1 MKAREGMALLRGK
14 WVQVDQERLQSALQH
29 WQTLEQ
35 QHADGLGF
43 LEGLRLLSGATLPGE
58 QLDED
63 VQQWTRIQP
72 GPWLKETMLTL
83 RDPSGHVALK
93 PPKRL
98 NATLRPYQAD
108 GLRWLWFANQLGL
121 GVCLADDMGLG
132 KTIQVIALLLE
143 MKFPS
148 GKARPRRKASPSLL
162 IVPTSLLG
170 NWMREAQRFAPDLD
184 LFVAHRSVT
193 DAATAKA
200 SRGRSATGTR
210 RLRSCGDDVRIGEA
224 RQVVDVNWIGG

>member
-43 LEGLRLLSGATLPGE
+43 LEGMRLLSGATLPGE
-58 QLDED
+58 ELDEE

-148 GKARPRRKASPSLL
+148 GKAKLEAIVTQSVDRADVVARELDARGGAVCSGFGSVCCSSLGHRR
-162 IVPTSLLG
+162 
-170 NWMREAQRFAPDLD
+170 
-184 LFVAHRSVT
+184 
-193 DAATAKA
+193 
-200 SRGRSATGTR
+200 
-210 RLRSCGDDVRIGEA
+210 GDS
-224 RQVVDVNWIGG
+224 